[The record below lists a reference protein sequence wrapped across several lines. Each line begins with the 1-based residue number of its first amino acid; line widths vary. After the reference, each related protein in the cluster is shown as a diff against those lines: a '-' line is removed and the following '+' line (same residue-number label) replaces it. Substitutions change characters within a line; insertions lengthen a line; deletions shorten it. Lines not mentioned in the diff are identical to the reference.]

1 MQYTIQL
8 YLIYLG
14 FIKSHFHVTVRCWAR
29 QRSKFYKLTKY
40 VRTCHCAHLSLGSLL
55 AVYLCISA
63 TIRSLWFPNSFF
75 SALSRATSEALGPL
89 LFSASCTVFREDSI
103 CWKDT
108 RYILI
113 TFTILVPHQYS
124 SLWSILT
131 GSKVFIIST
140 AMLEVSS
147 KKPNLSRN
155 FQGWHKLN
163 TRVMWGETSTLLVST
178 KMLCYSRA

>member
-108 RYILI
+108 RYILF

-131 GSKVFIIST
+131 GFKV
-140 AMLEVSS
+140 
-147 KKPNLSRN
+147 LSNR
-155 FQGWHKLN
+155 QPCLKWVARSP
-163 TRVMWGETSTLLVST
+163 TCPETFKVGINWILV
-178 KMLCYSRA
+178 

>member
-1 MQYTIQL
+1 MFSSLTHRDKCNTQFKYISNHL
-8 YLIYLG
+8 SLFYKVSLSCNRKMLG
-14 FIKSHFHVTVRCWAR
+14 SSL
-29 QRSKFYKLTKY
+29 RSKFYKLSKY

-89 LFSASCTVFREDSI
+89 LFSANCTVFREDSI

-131 GSKVFIIST
+131 GS
-140 AMLEVSS
+140 
-147 KKPNLSRN
+147 
-155 FQGWHKLN
+155 
-163 TRVMWGETSTLLVST
+163 
-178 KMLCYSRA
+178 